1 MKLKILIAEDSSLIR
16 MDLSEIL
23 KLNGYEVIGEACDG
37 LECLNLVKIL
47 KPDIIL
53 LDIKMPLL
61 NGINVARILK
71 EENYQGCIIML
82 TAYSNK
88 DYIKES
94 SENGVAGYLI
104 KPLNEDVLLGQI
116 SFCYK
121 NFKEKKDLEESVV
134 KIEKKLKERK
144 ELDKAKGIL
153 MAKYSL
159 TEEEAYKK
167 IRTISMEKR
176 MEVSVLVEIINRSG
190 ELL

>member
-121 NFKEKKDLEESVV
+121 NFKEKKDLEESVI

>member
-121 NFKEKKDLEESVV
+121 NFKEKKDLEESVI

-176 MEVSVLVEIINRSG
+176 MEVSVLVEIVNRSG

>member
-104 KPLNEDVLLGQI
+104 KPINENVLLGQI